1 MRVLVTGVSG
11 FIGPHLVR
19 ALERSGHRVW
29 GTCRRGDPQ
38 EGGEG
43 IFTVDLERPD
53 DLERA
58 VREARPEAIV
68 HLAGRSHVG
77 TSWDEMG
84 SYFRVNVLG
93 TESLLE
99 AAPGIPTVLASSAE
113 IYGAVPEDEQP
124 IAEDRSPD
132 PPSPYA
138 LTKAAAERLV
148 LRAGGV
154 VARCFNFVGPGQSP
168 EFALPSFARQL
179 AAIEVGEQEPTLR
192 VGNLEARRDF
202 VPVQD
207 GAEGLGI
214 LLEHGTPATT
224 YQIATGTAPSIREVL
239 DRLIEQTGLEVRI
252 EVDPERLRPVDVP
265 LLQGSAERLRKLGWG
280 PRRTLDGVLA
290 ELWSEARRS
299 R

>member
-11 FIGPHLVR
+11 FLGPHLVR
-19 ALERSGHRVW
+19 NLEDAGHRVW
-29 GTCRRGDPQ
+29 GTCRRGDPE

-43 IFTVDLERPD
+43 IFTVDLESPD

-58 VREARPEAIV
+58 VRGSRPEVIV

-93 TESLLE
+93 TENLLK
-99 AAPGIPTVLASSAE
+99 AAPGIPTVLASSGE
-113 IYGAVPEDEQP
+113 IYGVVPEEEQP
-124 IAEDRSPD
+124 IAEDRPPD

-138 LTKAAAERLV
+138 LTKGAAERLV
-148 LRAGGV
+148 LGAGGV

-179 AAIEVGEQEPTLR
+179 AAIEAGTQEPTLR

-207 GAEGLGI
+207 GAEGFRI
-214 LLEHGTPATT
+214 LVEEGAPGTT
-224 YQIATGTAPSIREVL
+224 YQIATGRARSIRQVL
-239 DRLIEQTGLEVRI
+239 DRLIQQTGLEVEI
-252 EVDPERLRPVDVP
+252 EIDRKRLRPVDVP
-265 LLQGSAERLRKLGWG
+265 LLRGSAERLRALGWR
-280 PRRTLDGVLA
+280 PRRSLDGVLA
-290 ELWSEARRS
+290 ELWSEARRE
-299 R
+299 